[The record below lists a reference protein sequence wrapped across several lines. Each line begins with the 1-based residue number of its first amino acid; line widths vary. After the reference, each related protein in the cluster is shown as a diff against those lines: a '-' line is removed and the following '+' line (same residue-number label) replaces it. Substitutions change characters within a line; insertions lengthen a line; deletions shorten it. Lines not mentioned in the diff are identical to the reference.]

1 MPLQEEQIK
10 WILET
15 VRDSNA
21 QLLKMS
27 GITAGHAMALK
38 ILGTAIVAIATA
50 GGAFLALLAMEVFDK

>member
-1 MPLQEEQIK
+1 MPNDQIK

-15 VRDSNA
+15 VRDSNV

-38 ILGTAIVAIATA
+38 ILGAAIVAIATA
-50 GGAFLALLAMEVFDK
+50 GGGFLALLAMEVFDK

>member
-1 MPLQEEQIK
+1 MPNDQIK

-21 QLLKMS
+21 QLLKIS

-38 ILGTAIVAIATA
+38 ILGTAIFIIATA
-50 GGAFLALLAMEVFDK
+50 GGGLLALIAMEVFDK